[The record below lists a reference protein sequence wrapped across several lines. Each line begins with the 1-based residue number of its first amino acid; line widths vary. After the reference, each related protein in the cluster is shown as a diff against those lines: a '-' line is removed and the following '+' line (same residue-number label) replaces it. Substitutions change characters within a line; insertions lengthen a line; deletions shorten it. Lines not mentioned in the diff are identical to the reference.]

1 MELKAYSTKEGKVN
15 TNIKLSLLWV
25 GVMCCYVYGDFFS
38 LFVPGRMQNMIDT
51 DAILDSP
58 KKLFAASVLMT
69 IPSLMIPFSV
79 LLNRRISRWLNI
91 IFGIIFTGIMLLIAF
106 TSSGAW
112 WSFYIYLAIV
122 ESILT
127 ACIVWMAW
135 KWPMNLD

>member
-1 MELKAYSTKEGKVN
+1 MELKVYSTKEGKVN

-38 LFVPGRMQNMIDT
+38 LFVPGRLQNMIDT

-58 KKLFAASVLMT
+58 FKLFAASVLMT
-69 IPSLMIPFSV
+69 IPSLMVPFSV
-79 LLNRRISRWLNI
+79 LLKRSISRWLNI

-112 WSFYIYLAIV
+112 WLFYIYLAIV

-127 ACIVWMAW
+127 ACIAWMAW

>member
-1 MELKAYSTKEGKVN
+1 MVSIIDSTKEGKVN
-15 TNIKLSLLWV
+15 TTIKLALLWV
-25 GVMCCYVYGDFFS
+25 SVMCCYVYGDFFS
-38 LFVPGRMQNMIDT
+38 LFVPGRLQNMIDT
-51 DAILDSP
+51 DAILDNP
-58 KKLFAASVLMT
+58 LKLFAAAVLMT

-79 LLNRRISRWLNI
+79 ILKRSISRWLNI
-91 IFGIIFTGIMLLIAF
+91 IFGIIFTGIMLLITF

-135 KWPMNLD
+135 KWPVNQL

>member
-1 MELKAYSTKEGKVN
+1 M
-15 TNIKLSLLWV
+15 LSLLWI
-25 GVMCCYVYGDFFS
+25 GVMCCYIYGDFFS
-38 LFVPGRMQNMIDT
+38 FFVPGRLQNMIDT

-58 KKLFAASVLMT
+58 IKLFAASVLMT

-79 LLNRRISRWLNI
+79 LLKRSISRWLNI

-135 KWPMNLD
+135 KWKMNLD

>member
-1 MELKAYSTKEGKVN
+1 
-15 TNIKLSLLWV
+15 
-25 GVMCCYVYGDFFS
+25 
-38 LFVPGRMQNMIDT
+38 MIDT
-51 DAILDSP
+51 DAILDNP
-58 KKLFAASVLMT
+58 LKLFAAAVLMT

-79 LLNRRISRWLNI
+79 ILKRSISQWLNI
-91 IFGIIFTGIMLLIAF
+91 IFGIIFTGIMLLITF

-135 KWPMNLD
+135 KWPVNQL

>member
-38 LFVPGRMQNMIDT
+38 LFVPGRLQNMIDT
-51 DAILDSP
+51 DAILDNP
-58 KKLFAASVLMT
+58 LKLFAASVLMT

-79 LLNRRISRWLNI
+79 LLNRSISRWLNI

-112 WSFYIYLAIV
+112 WLFYIYLAIV

-127 ACIVWMAW
+127 ACIAWLAW
-135 KWPMNLD
+135 KWPPNMD